1 MAAKLEGTYQR
12 AKSNL
17 LDNFGKHI
25 LTIGHR
31 VKITPQKPPK
41 YLLFKTPE
49 GEQDKYISSLY
60 EITSEGKETAKYSYL
75 LDFEGIKYVM
85 TLSDTEANIR
95 AMQGGGTKK
104 SV

>member
-1 MAAKLEGTYQR
+1 MASKLEGTYQR

-17 LDNFGKHI
+17 LDKFGKHI

-31 VKITPQKPPK
+31 KKITPQKPPK

-49 GEQDKYISSLY
+49 GEKDRYISSLY
-60 EITSEGKETAKYSYL
+60 EITSDGKETGKYSYS
-75 LDFEGIKYVM
+75 LDYEGVKYVM

-95 AMQGGGTKK
+95 AMQGGGTQK
-104 SV
+104 SL